1 MTATATLT
9 FDQPDGYDVGDVI
22 HFQVAVSVPMA
33 KTTTVTGSVELP
45 DGTELPA
52 ESTTTVHG
60 TYGPFVAEG
69 YTVAQ
74 DPDDPSRFTLTP
86 AA

>member
-9 FDQPDGYDVGDVI
+9 FDQLSYGPVDPI
-22 HFQVAVSVPMA
+22 HFQVVVSVPMSV
-33 KTTTVTGSVELP
+33 TTTVTGSVELP

-60 TYGPFVAEG
+60 TYGPFVAAG
-69 YTVAQ
+69 YDVEQ

>member
-1 MTATATLT
+1 MTATAALT
-9 FDQPDGYDVGDVI
+9 FDQLSYGPDDPI
-22 HFQVAVSVPMA
+22 HFQVVVSVPMTA
-33 KTTTVTGSVELP
+33 TTTVTGGVVLP

-60 TYGPFVAEG
+60 VYGPFVAAG
-69 YTVAQ
+69 YDVTQ